1 MTLTVHRARF
11 VDYTSSNITAL
22 AFSHRS
28 CDDKLTPSD
37 LRLAVGRADGSIE
50 VWNPRHDWFQEQ
62 LLEGG
67 ADRTVEGLC
76 WCNVAGEPLRLFSI
90 GGSTVVTEWDL
101 VSGLPLKNYDCNA
114 GVIWS
119 IAINEAGDK
128 LAVGCDNGTVVKID
142 IAGGPGIMEHDAV
155 LMRQGARVLSLAWN
169 RNDYVIGGCSD
180 GRIRIWSVKE
190 KDENR
195 GRITHTM
202 RVDKAE
208 RESTLVWSVLYL
220 PGKNTIVSGD
230 STGSIKFWNFH
241 YATLT
246 QSFKSHEADVL
257 SLAADVNESTI
268 FSAGVDRKIF
278 QYTLNKNNKWVNA
291 SNRLLHGNDIR
302 ALCAYQSKG
311 ADFLVSGGVDKTLFI
326 NPISSFAD
334 GHYRKMPFVVP
345 YNKNVLINKTQRLVV
360 CWEGSVVKIWNLG
373 NDLNSDKNYKL
384 VCKLTLKD
392 EQNIHTCAMSPD
404 GQVLLVGRTTT
415 TKIFHLQPMDN
426 KLKVTKLDN
435 DFLFATGCRLARFI
449 DNSKVIICTVE
460 DELLTLDL
468 EAEGEDEKPEH
479 IELEEPQN
487 TKSSFKIPYMNNIN
501 QLEVYGH
508 IAVVSRFCGVVTAID
523 LESKSSKNLV
533 HLMNFVTSIAI
544 NEARA
549 SIILTTAE
557 NKIYELSLQSFIEN
571 SKQDKDGADEV
582 TVFTAWSKRNTEN
595 IPKLLKDMR
604 QKCLGLFVDEAN
616 SERMW
621 LWGATWICRID
632 FSEDFPV
639 ITRKKSKKHGRDGLT
654 ITDESNYMNNELE
667 DEDDEVEMEID
678 EDLDILK
685 GGKVKTISGNQHKLT
700 EEAFYF
706 NEKYRHILSFG
717 FISQDEIVIV
727 ERPPMMVEFQKA
739 FQQPKLHF

>member
-1 MTLTVHRARF
+1 MTLVHRSRF
-11 VDYTSSNITAL
+11 VDYTPANITAL

-28 CDDKLTPSD
+28 CDEKLTPSD

-76 WCNVAGEPLRLFSI
+76 WCNIPGEPLRLFSI

-101 VSGLPLKNYDCNA
+101 TTGLPLKNYDCNA

-128 LAVGCDNGTVVKID
+128 LAVGCDNGTVVTIN
-142 IAGGPGIMEHDAV
+142 IAGGAGILEHDTI
-155 LMRQGARVLSLAWN
+155 LMRQEARVLSLAWN
-169 RNDYVIGGCSD
+169 RNDYIIGGCSD
-180 GRIRIWSVKE
+180 GRIRIWSVKSS
-190 KDENR
+190 DENR

-202 RVDKAE
+202 RVDKSG

-230 STGSIKFWNFH
+230 STGSVKFWNFH

-257 SLAADVNESTI
+257 CLAADVNESNI

-278 QYTLNKNNKWVNA
+278 QYSTDKSNKWINA

-334 GHYRKMPFVVP
+334 GRYRKMPFVVP
-345 YNKNVLINKTQRLVV
+345 YNKNVLINRSQRLVV
-360 CWEGSVVKIWNLG
+360 CWEGATVKIWTLG
-373 NDLNSDKNYKL
+373 DDPNNEKNYKL
-384 VCKLTLKD
+384 VCKLVLKD

-404 GQVLLVGRTTT
+404 GQVLLVGRATT
-415 TKIFHLQPMDN
+415 TKVFHLQPMDN

-435 DFLFATGCRLARFI
+435 DFLFATGCKLAKFI
-449 DNSKVIICTVE
+449 DNSKIIICTVD
-460 DELLTLDL
+460 DELMTLDL
-468 EAEGEDEKPEH
+468 EAEDEDEKPEH
-479 IELEEPQN
+479 VELEEPQN

-501 QLEVYGH
+501 QLEVLDSV
-508 IAVVSRFCGVVTAID
+508 AVVSRYCGIVTAID
-523 LESKSSKNLV
+523 LKSKVSKNLV
-533 HLMNFVTSIAI
+533 HLMNFVTSISI
-544 NEARA
+544 NETRG

-557 NKIYELSLQSFIEN
+557 NKIYELSLQLLIED
-571 SKQDKDGADEV
+571 SSTEKDGEESS
-582 TVFTAWSKRNTEN
+582 VFTPWSKRNTEN
-595 IPKLLKDMR
+595 IPKQLKNMR
-604 QKCLGLFVDEAN
+604 QKCLGLFVDSVNE
-616 SERMW
+616 ERMW
-621 LWGATWICRID
+621 MWGATWICRID
-632 FSEDFPV
+632 FSKDFPV

-667 DEDDEVEMEID
+667 DEEDDVEMELD

-685 GGKVKTISGNQHKLT
+685 GGKMKTITGNNNKLT
-700 EEAFYF
+700 QEAFYF

-717 FISQDEIVIV
+717 IISDNELVVV
-727 ERPPMMVEFQKA
+727 ERPPIMAEAQKA
-739 FQQPKLHF
+739 FQQPKFHF

>member
-1 MTLTVHRARF
+1 MTLTVHRSRF
-11 VDYTSSNITAL
+11 VDYTPSNITAL

-37 LRLAVGRADGSIE
+37 LRLAVGRSDGSIE

-67 ADRTVEGLC
+67 ADRTIEGLC
-76 WCNVAGEPLRLFSI
+76 WCNVSGEPLRLFSI

-101 VSGLPLKNYDCNA
+101 TSGLPLKNYDCNA

-128 LAVGCDNGTVVKID
+128 LAVGCDNGTVVTIS
-142 IAGGPGIMEHDAV
+142 IAGGPGIMEHDAI
-155 LMRQGARVLSLAWN
+155 LMRQEARVLSLAWN
-169 RNDYVIGGCSD
+169 RNDFVIGGCSD
-180 GRIRIWSVKE
+180 GRIRIWSCKE
-190 KDENR
+190 KDENK

-202 RVDKAE
+202 RVDKSE

-230 STGSIKFWNFH
+230 STGSVKFWNFH

-257 SLAADVNESTI
+257 SLAADVNESNI

-278 QYTLNKNNKWVNA
+278 QYAIDKSNKWINS

-334 GHYRKMPFVVP
+334 GRYRKMPYVVP

-360 CWEGSVVKIWNLG
+360 CWEGCTVKIWTVG
-373 NDLNSDKNYKL
+373 DDLNNEKNYKL
-384 VCKLTLKD
+384 VCKLVLKD

-404 GQVLLVGRTTT
+404 GQVLLVARATT
-415 TKIFHLQPMDN
+415 TKIFHLQPMEN

-435 DFLFATGCRLARFI
+435 DFLFATGCKLAKFI
-449 DNSKVIICTVE
+449 DNSKIIICTVE
-460 DELLTLDL
+460 DELMTLDL
-468 EAEGEDEKPEH
+468 EADDEDEKPQI
-479 IELEEPQN
+479 IELDEPQN
-487 TKSSFKIPYMNNIN
+487 TKSSIKIPYMNNIN
-501 QLEVYGH
+501 QLEVFGS
-508 IAVVSRFCGVVTAID
+508 IAVVTRFCGIVTVID
-523 LESKSSKNLV
+523 LEANTSKNLV
-533 HLMNFVTSIAI
+533 HLMNFVTAI
-544 NEARA
+544 SVNETRA

-557 NKIYELSLQSFIEN
+557 NKIYELSLQSFVEN
-571 SKQDKDGADEV
+571 SAEAKNDAEESS
-582 TVFTAWSKRNTEN
+582 VFTAWTKRNTEN
-595 IPKLLKDMR
+595 IPKQLKDMR
-604 QKCLGLFVDEAN
+604 QKCLGLFVDEVN
-616 SERMW
+616 QERMW

-632 FSEDFPV
+632 FSKDFPV
-639 ITRKKSKKHGRDGLT
+639 ITRKKSKKHGRNGLT
-654 ITDESNYMNNELE
+654 ITDESNYMNNDLE
-667 DEDDEVEMEID
+667 DEDDDVEMEID

-685 GGKVKTISGNQHKLT
+685 GGKVKTITGNKNKLT
-700 EEAFYF
+700 QEAFYF
-706 NEKYRHILSFG
+706 NEKYRHILSFN
-717 FISQDEIVIV
+717 FISQNEIVVV
-727 ERPPMMVEFQKA
+727 ERPPIMAETQKA